1 MSTLLIPTGGP
12 QATPSWLEWL
22 LSNTQMGLLVLDAD
36 ARVVFANKWLL
47 TRASMVLDHI
57 TGRPL
62 MEVFPVLAASHF
74 ERALKQS
81 MVTGFPSMLSHT
93 LHAAPFPLYAPS
105 GACTRGEL
113 LRQSIQIVPMG
124 PKDMALAGQRFTLIH
139 IADVSHNVMR
149 EGLLKAK
156 VDEMSDMAHI
166 DVLTGIGN
174 RRAFDQTLDAE
185 VRAAVRAAKPLGL
198 LMLDVDYFK
207 LFNDK
212 YGHPA
217 ADRCLQTIAD
227 LLRQICRRPRD
238 LVARYGGEE
247 LAVVLPET
255 DLAGALRVAND
266 ILKALRA
273 LQIPHENNPQGPIV
287 TLSAGVSVLAQGERT
302 TAATLLQ
309 QADVALYAAKHAG
322 RNCVVQFDPR
332 ALPPLGVEP
341 TQD

>member
-1 MSTLLIPTGGP
+1 MSSLLAPTDGS

-22 LSNTQMGLLVLDAD
+22 LSNTQMGLLVLDAQ

-47 TRASMVLDHI
+47 SRLDMALEPI

-62 MEVFPVLAASHF
+62 VEVFPVLAGSHF

-81 MVTGFPSMLSHT
+81 MITGFPSLLSHT
-93 LHAAPFPLYAPS
+93 LHSAPFPLFAPS
-105 GACTRGEL
+105 SPRTQGEL

-124 PKDMALAGQRFTLIH
+124 PKDMAVAGQRFTLIQ

-156 VDEMSDMAHI
+156 VDEMSDMAHM
-166 DVLTGIGN
+166 DVLTGVGN
-174 RRAFDQTLDAE
+174 RRAFDQTLAAE
-185 VRAAVRAAKPLGL
+185 VRAAVRADKPLGL
-198 LMLDVDYFK
+198 LMLDLDHFK

-217 ADRCLQTIAD
+217 ADRCLQSIAD

-247 LAVVLPET
+247 LAVILPET

-273 LQIPHENNPQGPIV
+273 LQIPHENSPLGPIV
-287 TLSAGVSVLAQGERT
+287 TLSVGVSVMAQGERIS
-302 TAATLLQ
+302 AATLLQ

-332 ALPPLGVEP
+332 ALPPIGVEP